1 MGNRA
6 DGIAITGLDE
16 VVDMLKNMEIDD
28 DTETMLLNECKPFTE
43 EIKANQTVLTG
54 SQFEGWRGSVRK
66 MDGEKYFVI
75 SNDDFSWIFENYGT
89 SISKHNVGYV
99 DRAIDSKIDEVKKSM
114 IKVIETE
121 LK

>member
-6 DGIAITGLDE
+6 DGITIIGLDE
-16 VVDMLKNMEIDD
+16 VIDIVKNMEIDD
-28 DTETMLLNECKPFTE
+28 FKETRLLNECKPFTE
-43 EIKANQTVLTG
+43 EVKANQTVLTG

-66 MDGEKYFVI
+66 IDGEKHFVI

-99 DRAIDSKIDEVKKSM
+99 DRAIDSKFDEVKKSM

>member
-6 DGIAITGLDE
+6 DGITITGLDE
-16 VVDMLKNMEIDD
+16 VIDIVKNMEIDD
-28 DTETMLLNECKPFTE
+28 YTETMLLNECKSFTE

-66 MDGEKYFVI
+66 MDGEKHFVI

>member
-1 MGNRA
+1 
-6 DGIAITGLDE
+6 
-16 VVDMLKNMEIDD
+16 
-28 DTETMLLNECKPFTE
+28 MLLNECKSFME

-66 MDGEKYFVI
+66 IDGEKHFVI

>member
-28 DTETMLLNECKPFTE
+28 YTETMLLNECKPFTE

-66 MDGEKYFVI
+66 MDSEKYFVI

-99 DRAIDSKIDEVKKSM
+99 DRAIDSKIDEGKKSM